1 MEKKPC
7 IIEISSTIQDD
18 LDEGSPKMKL
28 RNSPRKTRRRRK
40 RKRIRMPTKK
50 EKPREIKE
58 RKPFKKKEKK
68 EVKQCLVFS
77 LISIYISFPNLHSL
91 RNSN

>member
-1 MEKKPC
+1 MEKKPT
-7 IIEISSTIQDD
+7 IIEISSTIQSNCN
-18 LDEGSPKMKL
+18 ESSPKMKL

-40 RKRIRMPTKK
+40 RKRIAMPTKK

-68 EVKQCLVFS
+68 EVKQWLFFS
-77 LISIYISFPNLHSL
+77 LICIDMSFPNLHNL